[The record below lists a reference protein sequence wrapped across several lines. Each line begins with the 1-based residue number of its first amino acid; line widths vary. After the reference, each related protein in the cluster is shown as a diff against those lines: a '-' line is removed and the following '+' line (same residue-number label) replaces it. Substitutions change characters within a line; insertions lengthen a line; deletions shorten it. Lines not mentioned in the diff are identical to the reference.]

1 MAGES
6 FRFIH
11 ASDFHLETPLGD
23 LDTLPTQL
31 REAIAT
37 APMKAAQA
45 VFEAALVENID
56 FVVLSGDLLNPVTAG
71 PRGMSLLLNYF
82 DKLHAK
88 KTPVFWAASGA
99 DDPA

>member
-23 LDTLPTQL
+23 LDAYPPAL
-31 REAIAT
+31 REQMAT

-45 VFEAALVENID
+45 VLDAALVENID
-56 FVVLSGDLLNPVTAG
+56 FLVLAGDLLNPATAG

-82 DKLHAK
+82 EKLHQK
-88 KTPVFWAASGA
+88 KNTGLLGRLGRR
-99 DDPA
+99 